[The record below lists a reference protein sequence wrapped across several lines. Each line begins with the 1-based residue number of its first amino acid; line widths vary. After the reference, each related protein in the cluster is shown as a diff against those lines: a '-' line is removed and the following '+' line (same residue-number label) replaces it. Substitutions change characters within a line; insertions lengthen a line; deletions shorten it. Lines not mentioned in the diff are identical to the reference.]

1 MCVLQCEA
9 VELFHLRYM
18 SKVSISKNL
27 LGGCHIG
34 LDVHPLT
41 PLCSFLVVRFLSIPL
56 HPGGFTVTLFS
67 QQKHLAHLGQI
78 FLFEIKHTSLA
89 LSTNTNQ

>member
-1 MCVLQCEA
+1 MCVLKCEA
-9 VELFHLRYM
+9 VELFHLQYM

-34 LDVHPLT
+34 LEVDPLT
-41 PLCSFLVVRFLSIPL
+41 SLCSFLVVRSLSVPL

-67 QQKHLAHLGQI
+67 QQKHV
-78 FLFEIKHTSLA
+78 S
-89 LSTNTNQ
+89 